1 MDELKVREIIEG
13 TLSAARFKHVSGV
26 VKAAE
31 QLAVCFG
38 VDPVKARLAAW
49 THDYAR
55 EWPVDKWYEVAQE
68 RGVDPAFFEAAEL
81 LHGPIAAT
89 LLQEV
94 FAIDDEDIANAVR
107 YHTSGRVGM
116 SRLEKVV
123 CLADYIEEGRN
134 YPGVD
139 NLRKL
144 AERDLNLALAT
155 AFDGTIRLLLDKHKS
170 IFPLTILCRNEL
182 WREVIDGPA
191 L

>member
-13 TLSAARFKHVSGV
+13 TLSAARFRHVSGV
-26 VKAAE
+26 VETAE
-31 QLAVCFG
+31 HLAVLFG
-38 VDPVKARLAAW
+38 VDPSKARLAAW

-81 LHGPIAAT
+81 LHGPIAASM
-89 LLQEV
+89 LSEV
-94 FAIDDEDIANAVR
+94 FGIEDEDIANAVC

-116 SRLEKVV
+116 SPLEKIV
-123 CLADYIEEGRN
+123 CLADYIEPGRK
-134 YPGVD
+134 YPGVED
-139 NLRKL
+139 LRKL

-155 AFDGTIRLLLDKHKS
+155 AFDGTIRLLLDKRKP
-170 IFPLTILCRNEL
+170 IFPLTILCRNDL
-182 WREVIDGPA
+182 WRQVIDGPA